1 MVPMLDEI
9 NQELGRY
16 IKSLE
21 HSQIPY
27 WPGYMS
33 AQEYRF
39 REILA
44 SMPSCPTGIKML
56 DIGTTPFTCFIKKIY
71 PHYEVST
78 LDISDHTE
86 DWFRDEDVQFR
97 ICNVA
102 TQPIPFEDDYF
113 DVVIFTEVLEHLPT
127 PPSAVLKEVRRVL
140 RTGGGELILS
150 IPNIAALHSRLGL
163 LFGITPLADPD
174 LQFGDVRGHLH
185 EYTMKEIS
193 SKLVACGF
201 AVSQRKYLQPSVKH
215 ALVTSGMK
223 PFGLAKALY
232 YATGFLPL
240 VPSLRITIYIESY
253 KPT

>member
-150 IPNIAALHSRLGL
+150 IPNIAALH
-163 LFGITPLADPD
+163 
-174 LQFGDVRGHLH
+174 